1 MKSTNVEIEKYL
13 SSFKYTTRKELCEK
27 TGMSDRAIRKQISE
41 LKTKRVVIYSSQKS
55 GYRLAREYT
64 SMSRIERNEEIEQI
78 KHSLNDCE
86 SRVKNI
92 KKSMRKYIAYL
103 KKAEQIEME
112 EQNYNHISRID

>member
-1 MKSTNVEIEKYL
+1 MKRTNVEIEKYL
-13 SSFKYTTRKELCEK
+13 SSFKYTTRRELCEK
-27 TGMSDRAIRKQISE
+27 TKMSDRAVRKQISE

-78 KHSLNDCE
+78 KHSLNDCK

-112 EQNYNHISRID
+112 EQNYNHIPRID